1 MKFKYFTLIFFL
13 LSCTN
18 NAFEKSNVSS
28 SKISNG
34 FALIYKES
42 DFENNIISS
51 KLNSDKIEAAH
62 NKYKKNTSIADQI
75 FETSKL
81 ENKNMIELNN
91 NKESFDKIFGN

>member
-1 MKFKYFTLIFFL
+1 MKFKYFTIIFFL

-18 NAFEKSNVSS
+18 NSFEKNNVST

-34 FALIYKES
+34 FALIYNES

-62 NKYKKNTSIADQI
+62 NKYKKNTIIIITNPDNKKSVQLLV
-75 FETSKL
+75 SKKVNYPDFL
-81 ENKNMIELNN
+81 K
-91 NKESFDKIFGN
+91 S